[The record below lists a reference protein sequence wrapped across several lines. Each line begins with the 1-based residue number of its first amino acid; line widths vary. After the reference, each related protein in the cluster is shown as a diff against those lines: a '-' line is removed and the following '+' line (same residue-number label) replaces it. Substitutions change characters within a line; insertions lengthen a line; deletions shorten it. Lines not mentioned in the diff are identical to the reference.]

1 MSKAKNKYEIRNRL
15 KNLKDELS
23 IAENKINMAKNEDE
37 SVKLVK

>member
-23 IAENKINMAKNEDE
+23 VAENKINMAKNEDE

>member
-23 IAENKINMAKNEDE
+23 IAENKINKAKNEDE